1 MILYIC
7 FIKESTIKNTY
18 VKPSKPKPP
27 PIDEG
32 PAVKSSIADKKSVV
46 KMEPA
51 KDFGNYSPLN
61 SAALLLGTFLKL
73 CIIFLSKIFHYR
85 GMY

>member
-7 FIKESTIKNTY
+7 FTKESTIKNTY

-27 PIDEG
+27 SIDEG

-61 SAALLLGTFLKL
+61 SAALLLGTLKL
-73 CIIFLSKIFHYR
+73 LHFFKKSFTNY
-85 GMY
+85 

>member
-1 MILYIC
+1 M
-7 FIKESTIKNTY
+7 
-18 VKPSKPKPP
+18 KPSKPKPP

-61 SAALLLGTFLKL
+61 SAALLLGTFFKL
-73 CIIFLSKIFHYR
+73 LHFFQKYILL
-85 GMY
+85 